1 MSDMTGNAG
10 ISADSA
16 EDGRGSL
23 IRRSI
28 ALTSHAD
35 EALEHLAE
43 VEDTSRSDL
52 IREALSLLFASR
64 GIALDA
70 RDGVAVNPVAVVN
83 KRNQR
88 KAPTGDAVREA
99 FSDWWTEHRET
110 LMADARDPEMLDLV
124 TGCLLEHVD
133 RDGIVRD
140 TPERILAPGHGLD
153 RSPGARTRWR
163 VSMAVGELVEA
174 GGVEIRRLGRKRDL
188 AYRPAPW
195 VA

>member
-1 MSDMTGNAG
+1 MTENAG

-43 VEDTSRSDL
+43 IEDTSRSDL
-52 IREALSLLFASR
+52 IREALSLLFTSR
-64 GIALDA
+64 GITLDA
-70 RDGVAVNPVAVVN
+70 REGVAVNPVAVVN
-83 KRNQR
+83 KRNRR
-88 KAPTGDAVREA
+88 KAPPGDAVREA

-110 LMADARDPEMLDLV
+110 LLGRARDPEMLDLTV
-124 TGCLLEHVD
+124 GCLLEHVD
-133 RDGIVRD
+133 RDGMVRD
-140 TPERILAPGHGLD
+140 TPERVIGGPPGGLE
-153 RSPGARTRWR
+153 RSPGARLRWR
-163 VSMAVGELVEA
+163 ISTAVGDLVEA
-174 GGVEIRRLGRKRDL
+174 GGVEIRRVGRKRDL

-195 VA
+195 IS